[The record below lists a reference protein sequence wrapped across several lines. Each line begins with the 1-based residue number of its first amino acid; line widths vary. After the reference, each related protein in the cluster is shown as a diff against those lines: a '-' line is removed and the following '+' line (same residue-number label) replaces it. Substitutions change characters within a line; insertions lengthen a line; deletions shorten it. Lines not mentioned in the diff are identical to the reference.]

1 MSIHGRER
9 RRRKKKRF
17 WLWRVRRRG
26 VEMAFRFNGLLQK
39 RFPSCISGGWKR
51 YAPADA
57 GYYYYF
63 FFSWSNW
70 TWETRF
76 DCRDFFRDGQFE
88 NGAKVNSNFFR
99 MRIRRGFILSMKGI
113 ISMVNTELTST
124 SLEDGSRYLVRTRSP
139 AIHNSQSS
147 PRLL

>member
-1 MSIHGRER
+1 MD
-9 RRRKKKRF
+9 K
-17 WLWRVRRRG
+17 
-26 VEMAFRFNGLLQK
+26 
-39 RFPSCISGGWKR
+39 
-51 YAPADA
+51 
-57 GYYYYF
+57 F
-63 FFSWSNW
+63 FFLSMPIGHGGLVSIAVILG
-70 TWETRF
+70 
-76 DCRDFFRDGQFE
+76 DQFE